1 MKRGFFNKHI
11 TLVAATTLIGTIV
24 GAGILGIPYVLAKA
38 GFLYGLLLIVAMGIA
53 FMFLNLFTGEVVLRT
68 KKQHQLTGYAEK
80 YLGKWGKGFMG
91 LAMFVATYGALTAYL
106 IGEGATLY
114 SIFKWGSPL
123 LYTLI
128 FFAITFV
135 IIYKGVKATGK
146 TEFILISLLIL
157 IVVLIGVLSPQ
168 KNFLN
173 NFSIFNPAFFFLPY
187 GVILF
192 AFMGSPAV
200 PELQEVLGKNKKLMK
215 RAIIIGS
222 ITPIILYVVF
232 SLIIGSIIGVEQFD
246 ALAPNDRIATIALQI
261 YSQPILGIFANLLA
275 VLAMF
280 TSFLTLGIA
289 LIEVYHYD
297 YKLNYYLSL
306 FLTFSLPLV
315 IVLLDL
321 TNFLAVLGVSGAFAG
336 GLEGILIILMYW
348 KAKIKGDRKPEYKL
362 GKNFLLGTILIVM
375 FALGIIYQLWQNF
388 FLN

>member
-1 MKRGFFNKHI
+1 MKRGFFNKNI

-38 GFLYGLLLIVAMGIA
+38 GFLYGFLLIVLMGTA

-80 YLGKWGKGFMG
+80 YLGKWGKSLMA
-91 LAMFVATYGALTAYL
+91 LSMFVATYGALTAYL
-106 IGEGATLY
+106 IGEGATLHA
-114 SIFKWGSPL
+114 IFKFGTPM

-128 FFAITFV
+128 FFVITFV
-135 IIYKGVKATGK
+135 IIFHGVKATGK
-146 TEFILISLLIL
+146 MELILISLLLL
-157 IVVLIGVLSPQ
+157 IIVLIGIFSPE

-173 NFSIFNPAFFFLPY
+173 NFSTFNPAYFFLPY
-187 GVILF
+187 GIILF
-192 AFMGSPAV
+192 AFMGSPAI
-200 PELQEVLGKNKKLMK
+200 PELQEVLSKHKKLMK
-215 RAIIIGS
+215 KSIIIGS
-222 ITPIILYVVF
+222 LTPIILYVVF
-232 SLIIGSIIGVEQFD
+232 SLIIGSIVGVNQFD
-246 ALAPNDRIATIALQI
+246 ALQPNERIATIALQI
-261 YSQPILGIFANLLA
+261 YSQPILGILANLLA

-315 IVLLDL
+315 VVFLNL
-321 TNFLAVLGVSGAFAG
+321 TNFLAVLGVAGAFAG

-348 KAKIKGDRKPEYKL
+348 KAKLHGDRKPEYQM
-362 GKNFLLGTILIVM
+362 GKHTILGIVLIIM
-375 FALGIIYQLWQNF
+375 FAAGIFYQLLQN
-388 FLN
+388 LS